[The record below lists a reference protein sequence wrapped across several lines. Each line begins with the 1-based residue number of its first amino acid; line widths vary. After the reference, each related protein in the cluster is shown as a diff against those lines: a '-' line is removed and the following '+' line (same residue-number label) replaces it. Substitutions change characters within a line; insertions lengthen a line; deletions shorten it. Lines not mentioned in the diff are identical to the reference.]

1 MGLRVADG
9 YQMLA
14 VPLQVVLLNV
24 FARSLV
30 EVVLQVQEF
39 VRDGA
44 RQCPHRIS

>member
-14 VPLQVVLLNV
+14 VPLQVILLNV

-30 EVVLQVQEF
+30 EVVFQVHEL
-39 VRDGA
+39 VCD
-44 RQCPHRIS
+44 